1 MTNRQIIIAGGGL
14 AVFVIVLL
22 FFLLGGNLDGRIVLP
37 YIAHQKPLVDPHLP
51 SSTELADKLDEVIFD
66 GLFNKSA
73 NPSGIVFED
82 ALGTFVGI
90 NSKNVVTIKLNTN
103 KKWHTSYSVS
113 IDDEDVKITPA
124 ETKYFSAEDLKFTLD
139 RIKMLG
145 TLSPEYVLVGQGLKD
160 LNFTGP
166 DGSGNVQFYFQDD
179 REWTEAD
186 IKEILAFKI
195 LPANSERNALSYQI
209 GTAEYLAIPG
219 ENNVNNYYKVPE
231 GIATIPSVQL
241 KPFIDNST
249 FVTELN
255 NDNINV
261 LLNVPFG
268 AVSPVLDDP
277 DDFFFKSSISTT
289 FFAVLFNTE
298 KLNREQRTELRKLL
312 NNKKIMERFYK
323 TGTEQQRNIV
333 DYLGRKNNYER
344 YLNYSVF
351 PSTSYYLEEQVVMPE
366 APRGNPNLSILP
378 DTVRIKACAEFGN
391 REEYNELID
400 VMNDP
405 ALFNGKIKVTA
416 TDNNE
421 IINGNYDAVLIA
433 FNGYKSTFLFDLYS
447 ILMRQPDLSIYKVNL
462 LTQEAGQGK
471 KEAAMTTWNG
481 KNNFFRID
489 GMKNSADREDYKK
502 LLEYTYK
509 FMSTQYIS
517 DKQEYARRV
526 DMHENDLALG
536 AWMFSVPSLSYFS
549 TQFDSTSIDLFGVA
563 SQLST
568 IEKWKEK
575 ED

>member
-1 MTNRQIIIAGGGL
+1 MTNRQWIIAGGGI
-14 AVFVIVLL
+14 AVFVVVLL
-22 FFLLGGNLDGRIVLP
+22 FFLLGGNLEGRIVLP

-51 SSTELADKLDEVIFD
+51 GSTELADKLDEVIFD

-90 NSKNVVTIKLNTN
+90 NNKNVVSVKLNTN
-103 KKWHTSYSVS
+103 KKWHTSYSVTVE
-113 IDDEDVKITPA
+113 DEDVKVTPA
-124 ETKYFSAEDLKFTLD
+124 ETRYFTPEDLRFTLN

-145 TLSPEYVLVGQGLKD
+145 SLSPEFVLVGQGLKD
-160 LNFTGP
+160 FNFTGP
-166 DGSGNVQFYFQDD
+166 DASGNVQFYFQGD

-255 NDNINV
+255 NTNINV

-277 DDFFFKSSISTT
+277 DDFFSKPSISTT
-289 FFAVLFNTE
+289 YFAVLFNTQ
-298 KLNREQRTELRKLL
+298 KLNREQRVELRKLL
-312 NNKKIMERFYK
+312 NNKKIMDRFYK
-323 TGTEQQRNIV
+323 VGTEQQRNIV
-333 DYLGRKNNYER
+333 DYLGRKNNYDR
-344 YLNYSVF
+344 FLNYSIF
-351 PSTSYYLEEQVVMPE
+351 PSTSYYLEEQIIMPE
-366 APRGNPNLSILP
+366 APGGNPNLSILP
-378 DTVRIKACAEFGN
+378 DTLRIKACAEFGN

-405 ALFNGKIKVTA
+405 ALFNGKVKVSA
-416 TDNNE
+416 VGNDE
-421 IINGNYDAVLIA
+421 IIAGNYDAILIA

-447 ILMRQPDLSIYKVNL
+447 VLLRQPDLSLYKINL
-462 LTQEAGQGK
+462 LTQDAGRGK
-471 KEAAMTTWNG
+471 TEAALSSWNAQ
-481 KNNFFRID
+481 NNFFRIE
-489 GMKNSADREDYKK
+489 GLKNSSDKEDLAK

-526 DMHENDLALG
+526 DMMENELALG
-536 AWMFSVPSLSYFS
+536 SWMFSVPSLSYFS